1 MQDKQE
7 AVTIFVN
14 ASAAVPENGLTEPGR
29 AGKDAGQNTDQGR
42 PGRAGQWQVPGSGTV
57 HGQMQGGARV
67 TTGRSRNQT
76 LGAARTIQIW
86 ALKGQHQRTTR
97 PV

>member
-29 AGKDAGQNTDQGR
+29 AGKDVGQDTDRGR
-42 PGRAGQWQVPGSGTV
+42 PGRAGQSQVPGSGTV

-67 TTGRSRNQT
+67 TLVGVGIRLLEQPGRT
-76 LGAARTIQIW
+76 KFG
-86 ALKGQHQRTTR
+86 
-97 PV
+97 P